1 MIEEDIPLDEIQGEF
16 LKSIHLGRC
25 RAIQEIRRG
34 LGPNFMFEV
43 RSQSTKKI
51 MDLVQSRPVTQEK
64 LLEKIHFMSCPAELG
79 DENLYETLKS
89 HFITR
94 IQRFSK
100 HELEGLIFSTTG
112 SMILPMNESKIQVYF
127 LPDEVSGAQ
136 IDTHRPLFKCSTC
149 TKKLFL
155 YTSNIEQL
163 DLALD
168 SLKSDLGFNEA

>member
-1 MIEEDIPLDEIQGEF
+1 
-16 LKSIHLGRC
+16 
-25 RAIQEIRRG
+25 
-34 LGPNFMFEV
+34 
-43 RSQSTKKI
+43 
-51 MDLVQSRPVTQEK
+51 
-64 LLEKIHFMSCPAELG
+64 
-79 DENLYETLKS
+79 
-89 HFITR
+89 
-94 IQRFSK
+94 
-100 HELEGLIFSTTG
+100 LEGLIFSTTG

-155 YTSNIEQL
+155 YTANIEQL